1 VRQAQNFLSRGDKVK
16 VMIQFKG
23 RELAGMKDLA
33 IEMVEKLVAQ
43 VEDVATV
50 ESMPAMTGNTMFVL
64 LAPKK

>member
-1 VRQAQNFLSRGDKVK
+1 MRQAQNFLSRGDKVK